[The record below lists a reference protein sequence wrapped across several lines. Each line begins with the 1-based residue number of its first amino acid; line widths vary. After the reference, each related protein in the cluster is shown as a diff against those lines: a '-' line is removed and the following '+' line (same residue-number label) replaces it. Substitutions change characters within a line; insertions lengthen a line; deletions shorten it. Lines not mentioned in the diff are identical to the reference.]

1 MDLDKRD
8 ELLFQ
13 ILTELHLIRL
23 ALTEE
28 GNTQALYRCTECDT
42 QIFGDELEHHAQRQH
57 KWQLA
62 EGGQPNSE
70 SNQGGSASF
79 DTTQSD
85 DYLSMTHYGETAKR
99 HIRYDES
106 IAIVR
111 SY

>member
-57 KWQLA
+57 KWH
-62 EGGQPNSE
+62 
-70 SNQGGSASF
+70 
-79 DTTQSD
+79 SD
-85 DYLSMTHYGETAKR
+85 LGE
-99 HIRYDES
+99 
-106 IAIVR
+106 VR
-111 SY
+111 SMSLYERIH